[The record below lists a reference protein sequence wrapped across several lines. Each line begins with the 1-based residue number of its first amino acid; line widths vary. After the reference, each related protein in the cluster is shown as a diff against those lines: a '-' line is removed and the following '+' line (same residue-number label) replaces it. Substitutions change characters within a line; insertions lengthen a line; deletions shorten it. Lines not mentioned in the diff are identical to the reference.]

1 MITHMKRYRS
11 FHQGGKVLTYVY
23 HVRQRLMEK
32 DIKKSTRLGSFYLN
46 NDVYNAEIFSIYSRN
61 GGELTPSR
69 CI

>member
-1 MITHMKRYRS
+1 
-11 FHQGGKVLTYVY
+11 
-23 HVRQRLMEK
+23 MEK

-61 GGELTPSR
+61 GRELTPSR